1 MELQT
6 ARLISLL
13 LLAVVSSAA
22 LEDENLLHAVKSKDI
37 AQVRS
42 LLERGASLG
51 ATAPDGS
58 TALHVAVLRDDLEIA
73 DLLISAGA
81 DVEAQTRYHITP
93 LSLACTNGST
103 AMIRRLLEAGADPA
117 GTSEEG
123 QTVLMTASLTGNAD
137 ALRVLLTRGVDVN
150 VREPNRGQTALMW
163 AASEG
168 NSSAAE
174 LLIEFGAGVSATSK
188 SGFTPLLFAARN
200 GHIETAKVLLDHGA
214 DANDTAPDGTS
225 ALNMAALN
233 AHYELAALLL
243 DKGAD
248 PNASDDRGST
258 LHILS
263 WLREP
268 GSDGG
273 TGLGRRSYGP
283 ALPTGDVSSMELAKA
298 LLDHGADPNARIE
311 IEDTLPSNSSGSVD
325 NPPLLRLGRH
335 TLSYQGATPFYLAAK
350 NGDEEYMRLLGE
362 YGADPNLKSVLNVT
376 PLMVASGL
384 DYWEG
389 ESPGPFTGVSEE
401 QRLDAVKVAVEL
413 GSDINAQADFG
424 KYSEFEMDGDPDY
437 LLLYPPLNEDD
448 LSAWIIS
455 DTRWAG
461 CTALHG
467 AVVSN
472 QPKLVQYLVDQGA
485 DVGLKSKAGWTPLM
499 AAGGVFFANARRTF
513 PAAAEILRKA
523 MIERGLL
530 ATEGSAGSLALGE
543 SPTER

>member
-1 MELQT
+1 MKLRT
-6 ARLISLL
+6 TLVIFLL
-13 LLAVVSSAA
+13 MFAVVASAA
-22 LEDENLLHAVKSKDI
+22 TEEENLLQAVSSGDV

-42 LLERGASLG
+42 LLERGASL
-51 ATAPDGS
+51 ASTAPDGS
-58 TALHVAVLRDDLEIA
+58 TALHVAVLGDNLEIA

-81 DVEAQTRYHITP
+81 DVEARTRYYVTP
-93 LSLACTNGST
+93 LSLACTNGNE

-123 QTVLMTASLTGNAD
+123 QTALMTASLNGNAD
-137 ALRVLLTRGVDVN
+137 ALKVLLTRGVDVN

-168 NSSAAE
+168 NSAAAE
-174 LLIEFGAGVSATSK
+174 LLIEFGAEVRATST
-188 SGFTPLLFAARN
+188 SGFTPLLFAVKN
-200 GHIETAKVLLDHGA
+200 GYIGTAKVLLDHGA

-233 AHYELAALLL
+233 AHYELAVLLL
-243 DKGAD
+243 QHGAN
-248 PNASDDRGST
+248 PNAPDDRGST

-283 ALPTGDVSSMELAKA
+283 PLPTGDVSSIELAKA
-298 LLDHGADPNARIE
+298 LLDRGADPNARVE
-311 IEDTLPSNSSGSVD
+311 IEDELPANSSGSVR

-350 NGDEEYMRLLGE
+350 NGDAEYMRLLAR
-362 YGADPNLKSVLNVT
+362 YGADPNLRSVLGVT

-389 ESPGPFTGVSEE
+389 ESPGPFSGVSEE
-401 QRLDAVKVAVEL
+401 QRLEAVKAAVEL
-413 GSDINAQADFG
+413 GADINAQADFG
-424 KYSEFEMDGDPDY
+424 KYGDFEMEGDPDY
-437 LLLYPPLNEDD
+437 LLLYPPHNVND
-448 LSAWIIS
+448 LAAWVIS
-455 DTRWAG
+455 DPRWAG

-467 AVVSN
+467 AVISN

-485 DVGLKSKAGWTPLM
+485 DLDVKSKAGWTPLM
-499 AAGGVFFANARRTF
+499 TAGGVFFANARRTF
-513 PAAAEILRKA
+513 PAAAEILTKA
-523 MIERGLL
+523 MIERGLI
-530 ATEGSAGSLALGE
+530 AAEDSAQ
-543 SPTER
+543 